1 MALALSTKSLQ
12 IYSKEIGREVF
23 KTSVHRGH
31 STRSVVPSHTTIKIT
46 SDKTVSLKKKLLS
59 TTASL
64 PQVHK
69 STKVVS
75 NPIAWYASK
84 LESHPLL
91 TKCLTSAFIAG
102 CGDLACQYITHCQ
115 SNEDKTDIYTTN
127 NSTFTPDINRTGRFA
142 FIGMTFV
149 APMAHSWFGFLG
161 RAIPGKTLAAALK
174 RVVLDQI
181 IFAPFM
187 IPGFM
192 TNIMLLEGR
201 PTTEIKD
208 ALIRNVPDAYVT
220 NLAVW
225 VPALLINFRY
235 VPGKWQVLFSNCVG
249 FGWNIYLSWKTQK
262 S

>member
-12 IYSKEIGREVF
+12 TYSKELGREVF
-23 KTSVHRGH
+23 KISVHRGH
-31 STRSVVPSHTTIKIT
+31 STRSVVPSHNTLKNA
-46 SDKTVSLKKKLLS
+46 SDKTVSLEKKLLS

-64 PQVHK
+64 PRVHN
-69 STKVVS
+69 STKIVS

-91 TKCLTSAFIAG
+91 TKCITSAFIAG
-102 CGDLACQYITHCQ
+102 SGDLVCQYITHCQ
-115 SNEDKTDIYTTN
+115 SKEDTTEIYSTN

-161 RAIPGKTLAAALK
+161 RYVPGTSFGAALK

-201 PTTEIKD
+201 PTNEIKT

-225 VPALLINFRY
+225 VPALLVNFKY
-235 VPGKWQVLFSNCVG
+235 VPGKWQVLFSNVVG
-249 FGWNIYLSWKTQK
+249 FGWNIYLSYKTQK
-262 S
+262 D